1 MGRGARSP
9 GAGRGPHF
17 QSRTDSVKYVAF
29 IPLRGGSKSI
39 PGKNIRPIAGK
50 PLCQWVIEA
59 AVGSRLVDAVFV
71 ATDSDEIRRVVQS
84 FGLPKL
90 EVVGRSPATAT
101 DTASTES
108 AMIEFA
114 EAREFEHLVLI
125 QATSPLLRTSDLDA
139 AIERYAARG
148 ADSLVSV
155 VPQKRFIW
163 SVDAEGW
170 AVPRNYDPA
179 ARPRRQD
186 FEPHYVENGA
196 LYVCRREGLL
206 RTKSRLFGKIVTHVM
221 AEETFHELDEP
232 IDYRIIEPLLL
243 ERQRQHSS
251 LAERARRIRLVLTDV
266 DGVLTDAGMYYSEAG
281 DELKKFS
288 TRDGKGFELLRTAGF
303 RVGLLTSERTALV
316 ERRAAKLKL
325 DIVRQGA
332 VDKVPVFE
340 EILAE
345 TGLTPADVAYMGDD
359 LADLPVLER
368 VGLAACPADA
378 ISTVR
383 ERVHYVS
390 SKPGGAGC
398 FRDLAELIL
407 QHREQDTT

>member
-1 MGRGARSP
+1 M
-9 GAGRGPHF
+9 
-17 QSRTDSVKYVAF
+17 KYVAF
-29 IPLRGGSKSI
+29 VPLRGGSKSI

-50 PLCQWVIEA
+50 PLCQWGIEA
-59 AVGSRLVDAVFV
+59 AVGSKLIDAVFV

-84 FGLPKL
+84 FGHPKVQ
-90 EVVGRSPATAT
+90 VVGRSPATAT

-114 EAREFEHLVLI
+114 EARDFEHLVLI
-125 QATSPLLRTSDLDA
+125 QATSPLLRNSDLDA
-139 AIERYAARG
+139 ALETYQARG

-163 SVDAEGW
+163 SVDGEGR
-170 AVPRNYDPA
+170 AAPKNYDPA

-186 FEPHYVENGA
+186 FAPSYVENGA
-196 LYVCRREGLL
+196 FYVCRRDGLL
-206 RTKSRLFGKIVTHVM
+206 STKSRLFGKVVAHAM

-232 IDYRIIEPLLL
+232 IDFHIIEQLLL
-243 ERQRQHSS
+243 ARQREDSS

-288 TRDGKGFELLRTAGF
+288 TRDGKGFELLRTAGLQ
-303 RVGLLTSERTALV
+303 VGLLTSEQTALV

-325 DIVRQGA
+325 HIVRQGA
-332 VDKVPVFE
+332 VDKAPVFE

-345 TGLTPADVAYMGDD
+345 TGFTPAEIAYMGDD

-378 ISTVR
+378 ISAVQQ
-383 ERVHYVS
+383 RVHYVS
-390 SKPGGAGC
+390 SKSGGAGC

-407 QHREQDTT
+407 QHR